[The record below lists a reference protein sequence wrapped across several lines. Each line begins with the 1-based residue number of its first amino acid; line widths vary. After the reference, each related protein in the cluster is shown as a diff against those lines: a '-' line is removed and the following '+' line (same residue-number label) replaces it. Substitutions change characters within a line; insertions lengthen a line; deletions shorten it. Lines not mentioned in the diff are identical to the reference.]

1 MTIKVISSVVKS
13 LGGQDFLQARPAWIW
28 LGISGPR
35 DPTPKKVLTENK
47 YIKLIPTEKKIL
59 NVKQGQMFFV

>member
-1 MTIKVISSVVKS
+1 MISSVVKS
-13 LGGQDFLQARPAWIW
+13 LGGQDFLQAGLD
-28 LGISGPR
+28 LGGDFR